1 MTKPH
6 RNGMLVTMTIR
17 LDNASAKNRF
27 SDALELAKS
36 NEELPVEWL
45 ESTRKI
51 SESPSRTFIAMLGT
65 ELLAKATDPRVDT
78 FALKVRAFPNAYSAR
93 ALGKDVVVP
102 ACVEAWAFH
111 LISGLERRRLLDRIC
126 GSESSDPQHR
136 E

>member
-17 LDNASAKNRF
+17 LDYASAKNRF

-93 ALGKDVVVP
+93 GT
-102 ACVEAWAFH
+102 
-111 LISGLERRRLLDRIC
+111 GQRRGRAGVR
-126 GSESSDPQHR
+126 
-136 E
+136 